1 MNDAPAL
8 PGESGR
14 RPGKASRR
22 SCQEAVTGP
31 GGSRVRRSARIF
43 AHALSPRSHAMR
55 SALMY
60 GTIATLVLGLAA
72 CAEPPAPT
80 APPRPSFATG
90 RHGPSLF
97 VTDVSRDTAA
107 QDETPIA
114 VNPRNANNILT
125 GANDFNLNDGRA
137 YNVSFDGGRTW
148 SPTLP
153 NGFIPGLTLFTN
165 DPAVPGTGSYEIA
178 GDPAVAF
185 GPDGTAYFAC
195 QAFSVTSPFPIALFV
210 NRSTDGGLTWADGV
224 HQKPVQV
231 SAWNG
236 NGKSRG
242 GNGQFPDH
250 DAMTVD
256 DNPGSP
262 FYGSVYVTWVQ
273 FSGLQ
278 GTHSPVLVAF
288 SRDGARSFSQ
298 PVKVTQGPV
307 RNNQDARIVIGPDGT
322 LYLAFDNGVQ
332 GGKGTANYVVVSR
345 DGGVTW
351 STPVAFSFYNN
362 PVCLFP
368 PFCFNLSGSPFRAP
382 SSYPA
387 PAFDRA
393 ANRLAVA
400 FSDIDTDGRAKIFVM
415 SAPADRVTDA
425 GAWSRPVVLAGS
437 GDRFGAELGAAPGG
451 RYDLSFYDRGY
462 SGNALVDLTY
472 ATSADGGATWAATRV
487 TDSGFD
493 PSLYRTRFIGDY
505 NGIVSLGAGA
515 ALAWT
520 GVGTTNGVTNFDV
533 FFGSAKP

>member
-1 MNDAPAL
+1 
-8 PGESGR
+8 
-14 RPGKASRR
+14 
-22 SCQEAVTGP
+22 
-31 GGSRVRRSARIF
+31 
-43 AHALSPRSHAMR
+43 MR
-55 SALMY
+55 SVLMY
-60 GTIATLVLGLAA
+60 GTIATLVVGLAA

-90 RHGPSLF
+90 RRGPAVF
-97 VTDVSRDTAA
+97 VTDVSRDVAA

-114 VNPRNANNILT
+114 VNPRNTSNILT
-125 GANDFNLNDGRA
+125 GANDFNLNDGCA

-210 NRSTDGGLTWADGV
+210 SRSTDGGLTWADGV
-224 HQKPVQV
+224 HEKPVQV
-231 SAWNG
+231 SQWNG

-256 DNPGSP
+256 DNPDSP

-332 GGKGTANYVVVSR
+332 GGKGTVNYVAVSR
-345 DGGVTW
+345 DGGVSW
-351 STPVAFSFYNN
+351 STPAAFSAYNN
-362 PVCLFP
+362 PVSLFP
-368 PFCFNLSGSPFRAP
+368 PFFNISGSPFRAP
-382 SSYPA
+382 GSYPA

-393 ANRLAVA
+393 RNRLAVA
-400 FSDIDTDGRAKIFVM
+400 YADIDTDGRAKIFVT
-415 SAPADRVTDA
+415 SAPADAVSDPGQWA
-425 GAWSRPVVLAGS
+425 SPVALAGS
-437 GDRFGAELGAAPGG
+437 GDRFGAELDIAANG
-451 RYDLSFYDRGY
+451 RYDLSFYDRSY
-462 SGNALVDLTY
+462 TGNALVDLTY
-472 ATSADGGATWAATRV
+472 AMSGDGGATWSTARV
-487 TDSGFD
+487 SASGFD
-493 PSLYRTRFIGDY
+493 PSQYRTRFIGDY
-505 NGIVSLGAGA
+505 NGIVSLAGSA
-515 ALAWT
+515 LLAWT
-520 GVGTTNGVTNFDV
+520 GIGTQNGVTNFDIY
-533 FFGSAKP
+533 FGSVAP

>member
-1 MNDAPAL
+1 
-8 PGESGR
+8 
-14 RPGKASRR
+14 
-22 SCQEAVTGP
+22 
-31 GGSRVRRSARIF
+31 
-43 AHALSPRSHAMR
+43 MR
-55 SALMY
+55 SMVMQVTSAAVAV
-60 GTIATLVLGLAA
+60 GILG
-72 CAEPPAPT
+72 CAESPPPT
-80 APPRPSFATG
+80 APAGPSFATG
-90 RHGPSLF
+90 RHGLSLF
-97 VTDVSRDTAA
+97 VIDVSRDTAA

-125 GANDFNLNDGRA
+125 GANDFNLNDGCA

-153 NGFIPGLTLFTN
+153 SGFIPGLTLFTN

-210 NRSTDGGLTWADGV
+210 SRSTDGGLTWADGV

-288 SRDGARSFSQ
+288 SRDQARSFSQ
-298 PVKVTQGPV
+298 PVKVTAGPI

-322 LYLAFDNGVQ
+322 LYLTFDNGVQ
-332 GGKGTANYVVVSR
+332 GGKGTVNYVAVSR

-351 STPVAFSFYNN
+351 SPPTPVSVYNN
-362 PVCLFP
+362 PVSLFP
-368 PFCFNLSGSPFRAP
+368 PFFNLSGSPFRAP
-382 SSYPA
+382 GSYPA
-387 PAFDRA
+387 PAFDA
-393 ANRLAVA
+393 ARNRLVVA
-400 FSDIDTDGRAKIFVM
+400 YADIDHDGRAKIFVTA
-415 SAPADRVTDA
+415 APAGGVSDPS
-425 GAWSRPVVLAGS
+425 AWSPPVALGGT
-437 GDRFGAELGAAPGG
+437 GDRFGAELGVAPGG
-451 RYDLSFYDRGY
+451 RYDLSFYDRSY
-462 SGNALVDLTY
+462 TGNALVDLTY
-472 ATSADGGATWAATRV
+472 ATSADGGASWSTTRV
-487 TDSGFD
+487 SPSGFD

-505 NGIVSLGAGA
+505 NGIVSLAGSA
-515 ALAWT
+515 QLAWT
-520 GVGTTNGVTNFDV
+520 GIGTRNGVTNFDIY
-533 FFGSAKP
+533 FGSVTP

>member
-1 MNDAPAL
+1 MRYIVMQAVAVGAAVAL
-8 PGESGR
+8 
-14 RPGKASRR
+14 
-22 SCQEAVTGP
+22 T
-31 GGSRVRRSARIF
+31 
-43 AHALSPRSHAMR
+43 
-55 SALMY
+55 
-60 GTIATLVLGLAA
+60 A
-72 CAEPPAPT
+72 CAEPPAPS
-80 APPRPSFATG
+80 APPPSFAAV
-90 RHGPSLF
+90 RPPAVF
-97 VTDVSRDTAA
+97 VVDASNGGGDTAA

-114 VNPRNANNILT
+114 VNPANPDNILT
-125 GANDFNLNDGRA
+125 GNNDFNLNDGCG
-137 YNVSFDGGRTW
+137 YNVSFNGGKTW

-153 NGFIPGLTLFTN
+153 TGFISGLTKFTN
-165 DPAVPGTGSYEIA
+165 DPAVPGTGSFDVA

-185 GPDGTAYFAC
+185 SPDGRTAYFVC
-195 QAFSVTSPFPIALFV
+195 QAFNVTPPFQIALFAS
-210 NRSTDGGLTWADGV
+210 RSSDGGLTWSSSPA
-224 HQKPVQV
+224 QV
-231 SAWNG
+231 STWNG
-236 NGKSRG
+236 NGRG
-242 GNGQFPDH
+242 KGSNGQFPDH
-250 DAMTVD
+250 ESIAVD
-256 DNPGSP
+256 GNPASP
-262 FYGSVYVTWVQ
+262 FYGSLYVTWVQ

-278 GTHSPVLVAF
+278 GTHSPVQVAF
-288 SRDGARSFSQ
+288 SRDGARTFSV
-298 PVKVTQGPV
+298 PIKVTQGPV

-322 LYLAFDNGVQ
+322 LYLTFDNGIQ

-425 GAWSRPVVLAGS
+425 GAWSRPGVLAGS

-472 ATSADGGATWAATRV
+472 ATSTDGGATWAATRV

>member
-1 MNDAPAL
+1 
-8 PGESGR
+8 
-14 RPGKASRR
+14 
-22 SCQEAVTGP
+22 
-31 GGSRVRRSARIF
+31 
-43 AHALSPRSHAMR
+43 MR
-55 SALMY
+55 TKL
-60 GTIATLVLGLAA
+60 LVLVAGVGAAA
-72 CAEPPAPT
+72 CVSETPVAT
-80 APPRPSFATG
+80 APRPPSVAASAKAPSSF
-90 RHGPSLF
+90 
-97 VTDVSRDTAA
+97 VVDVSRDTTA
-107 QDETPIA
+107 QNETPVA
-114 VNPRNANNILT
+114 VNPRNSSNILT
-125 GANDFNLNDGRA
+125 GANDWNYNDGCA
-137 YNVSFDGGRTW
+137 YNVSFDGGHRW

-153 NGFIPGLTLFTN
+153 NGFIPGLTRFTN
-165 DPAVPGTGSYEIA
+165 DTTVAGMGAYDAA
-178 GDPAVAF
+178 GDPYVAY

-195 QAFSVTSPFPIALFV
+195 QAFNFTQPYEIALYV
-210 NRSTDGGLTWADGV
+210 SRSTDGGLTWPDGI
-224 HQKPVQV
+224 HATPVQV
-231 SAWNG
+231 SKWNG

-242 GNGQFPDH
+242 STGQFPDH
-250 DAMTVD
+250 ESMTVD
-256 DNPGSP
+256 NNAGSP

-273 FSGLQ
+273 FNGVQ
-278 GTHSPVLVAF
+278 GTHSPVQVAF
-288 SRDGARSFSQ
+288 SRDGAGSFSA
-298 PVKVTQGPV
+298 PIKVTQGPV
-307 RNNQDARIVIGPDGT
+307 RNNQDARIAIGPDGT
-322 LYLAFDNGVQ
+322 LYLTFDNGIQ
-332 GGKGTANYVVVSR
+332 GGKGTANYVAVSH
-345 DGGVTW
+345 DGGATW
-351 STPVAFSFYNN
+351 SNPVAFSLYNN
-362 PVCLFP
+362 PVCLLP

-393 ANRLAVA
+393 LNRLAVA

-472 ATSADGGATWAATRV
+472 ATSTDGGATWAATRV

>member
-55 SALMY
+55 SVLMY
-60 GTIATLVLGLAA
+60 GTIATILVLLAA

-80 APPRPSFATG
+80 APSRPSFATG
-90 RHGPSLF
+90 RRGPAVF
-97 VTDVSRDTAA
+97 VTDVSRDVAA

-114 VNPRNANNILT
+114 VNPRNTSNILT
-125 GANDFNLNDGRA
+125 GANDFNLNDGCA

-153 NGFIPGLTLFTN
+153 NGFIPGLTLFTS
-165 DPAVPGTGSYEIA
+165 DPGVPGPGRYESA
-178 GDPAVAF
+178 GDAAVAF

-195 QAFSVTSPFPIALFV
+195 QAFSVPSPFPIALFV
-210 NRSTDGGLTWADGV
+210 SRSTDGGLTWADGV

-288 SRDGARSFSQ
+288 SRDQARSFSQ
-298 PVKVTQGPV
+298 PIKVTAGPI
-307 RNNQDARIVIGPDGT
+307 RNNQRSEEHTSELQSQSNLVCRLLLEKKKAP
-322 LYLAFDNGVQ
+322 
-332 GGKGTANYVVVSR
+332 
-345 DGGVTW
+345 VT
-351 STPVAFSFYNN
+351 V
-362 PVCLFP
+362 
-368 PFCFNLSGSPFRAP
+368 
-382 SSYPA
+382 
-387 PAFDRA
+387 
-393 ANRLAVA
+393 
-400 FSDIDTDGRAKIFVM
+400 GR
-415 SAPADRVTDA
+415 S
-425 GAWSRPVVLAGS
+425 
-437 GDRFGAELGAAPGG
+437 
-451 RYDLSFYDRGY
+451 
-462 SGNALVDLTY
+462 
-472 ATSADGGATWAATRV
+472 SADFMREE
-487 TDSGFD
+487 S
-493 PSLYRTRFIGDY
+493 SRI
-505 NGIVSLGAGA
+505 
-515 ALAWT
+515 
-520 GVGTTNGVTNFDV
+520 
-533 FFGSAKP
+533 